1 MHFKPYY
8 TTHNKMFIYPF
19 CLLHYMERKRNTP
32 QKYQAKATGS
42 GPNPRPTCPIC
53 GKYMM
58 KTQTKYLED
67 GKRKTITPNAICKCG
82 YVEVYHDELKK
93 IPD

>member
-1 MHFKPYY
+1 
-8 TTHNKMFIYPF
+8 
-19 CLLHYMERKRNTP
+19 MERKRNTP

-93 IPD
+93 IPDRKSVV